1 MVCLY
6 NRQGAR
12 TIIKPEE
19 ESTFPNL
26 TMSEEPVPLPSAPPV
41 SLSPNVVLQP
51 PLSRR
56 GIGPGVILVLPDH
69 VALSSGTTKP
79 LDPDPVTKW
88 AEEGFAVVGV
98 TAVGSISIDQVL
110 QQGLD
115 ALQALDQVDIKDRFA
130 VIGASTIFPTIEYV
144 MLISLSV

>member
-1 MVCLY
+1 
-6 NRQGAR
+6 
-12 TIIKPEE
+12 
-19 ESTFPNL
+19 
-26 TMSEEPVPLPSAPPV
+26 MSEEPVPLPSAPSV

-79 LDPDPVTKW
+79 LDPEPVTKW

-98 TAVGSISIDQVL
+98 TAAGSISIDQVL

-115 ALQALDQVDIKDRFA
+115 ALQALDQVDIKDKFG
-130 VIGASTIFPTIEYV
+130 VIGASTFFPTIEYV
-144 MLISLSV
+144 MLISL

>member
-1 MVCLY
+1 M
-6 NRQGAR
+6 
-12 TIIKPEE
+12 
-19 ESTFPNL
+19 
-26 TMSEEPVPLPSAPPV
+26 SAPIF
-41 SLSPNVVLQP
+41 LRPNVVLQP

-56 GIGPGVILVLPDH
+56 GIGPGLFVFLPDH
-69 VALSSGTTKP
+69 VTLSSGTIKP

-98 TAVGSISIDQVL
+98 TASGSISIDQIL

-130 VIGASTIFPTIEYV
+130 VIGMPTIH
-144 MLISLSV
+144 LSYM

>member
-1 MVCLY
+1 MS
-6 NRQGAR
+6 
-12 TIIKPEE
+12 KE
-19 ESTFPNL
+19 ESAFPNL
-26 TMSEEPVPLPSAPPV
+26 GLISATMSVSASPIF
-41 SLSPNVVLQP
+41 LGPNVVLQP

-56 GIGPGVILVLPDH
+56 GIGPGLFVFLPDH
-69 VALSSGTTKP
+69 VTVSSGTTKP

-98 TAVGSISIDQVL
+98 TAPGSTSIDQIL

-130 VIGASTIFPTIEYV
+130 VISTSTIH
-144 MLISLSV
+144 LSYM